1 MSCCAAFDFTTKGI
15 LQEAVKGELWRLK
28 DCRGKAPG
36 VIGWWSSRSITF
48 IENHDTGSTQSH
60 WPFPSNHVME
70 VIFPS
75 NTCVVAGVFC

>member
-1 MSCCAAFDFTTKGI
+1 MSSAAFDFTTKGI

-28 DCRGKAPG
+28 DSQGKASG

-48 IENHDTGSTQSH
+48 IENHDTGSTQGH

-70 VIFPS
+70 VSYPS
-75 NTCVVAGVFC
+75 DIGSG